1 MNVLFEARRMRRTSN
16 TSIYSAPKIEQVKKM
31 PSKEQLL
38 VEPPKHAKRVTF
50 DKKREHIK
58 PRHTT
63 VKESEMQTGLT
74 SCLITNP
81 SCDPRVT
88 GGKCNRIIAS

>member
-1 MNVLFEARRMRRTSN
+1 MDVLFGVQHMRRSSN
-16 TSIYSAPKIEQVKKM
+16 TSLYSTTKVDHVKKM
-31 PSKEQLL
+31 SSREQLL

-50 DKKREHIK
+50 SKQRIQK

-81 SCDPRVT
+81 TLVDPRAA
-88 GGKCNRIIAS
+88 GGKFNR